1 MAAGRARR
9 LTHVVSAD
17 VSSSNTRMKNAD
29 HDAYARLRALFE
41 RCSDMAPGE
50 RDAWLERE
58 AVDTTTRIELELM
71 LAADANE
78 VALLRRDVVDLIDRF
93 EGPADEFDAAGLIG
107 RRYGAFR
114 LTRLIGSGG
123 QGTVYEGMRVE
134 GDFEQKVAVKL
145 LRRGI
150 HDPHEHRRFRRERD
164 ILARFD
170 DPGIA
175 RLIDGGVSAEGV
187 PYLIMDFVDGEPFDR
202 WCARNTADTTARL
215 ALFER
220 LCTIVA
226 AAHRAL
232 IVHRDLKPANV
243 LVCADGTVK
252 VLDFGIARL
261 LDEDD
266 AQGRTAAPLMTPGYG
281 APEQRDG
288 GPVTLATDVH
298 ALGVMLREVL
308 TGRAPNKSGAC
319 VDNASAAHAGAMPA
333 ELAWITARATDA
345 EPARRYRDA
354 AALHDDIARY
364 RSARPVHAHPPSTL
378 YAARKFVRRHR
389 GGVLATM
396 LFLVGV
402 LASAGVALWQAS
414 VARAQ
419 GARATAEAE
428 RAKIALDRAEAVRDF
443 IVGVFETGG
452 AGLPRDQLPDTATL
466 LERGRSAAL
475 AGGLRSPETQVDM
488 LSMLGRIYLGL
499 QREDRA
505 LELVNEALAI
515 LQKQVPRN
523 DEAYAVAL
531 ARRGELHGRL
541 GRGDDAGKDFDA
553 ALALQRARDPDGLG
567 VARTLIARGEQRAAN
582 AEVAEGVR
590 DYERALAIEAKHADA
605 PTALRAQTLNGYGIA
620 LWRSGDCARGEEPLR
635 EAVALAR
642 QAWGDDHAETAGA
655 LSGLSLC
662 LTQLLKFEESEA
674 VSRESLAIL
683 VRIFGPAHPALGQ
696 SKNNL
701 ANLLIRVGK
710 LGEAEP
716 LLREKLA
723 ADHQTGVDEAGS
735 GLNTW
740 INLANLLRNRGDLDG
755 AQEASLTAQRIG
767 RRIAPDAAVGHEPEL
782 LLARLALAKADLAAA
797 QSGVDAYRRWQAT
810 PQGAQAMLPARV
822 DFLEA
827 RIALQRRD
835 LATAAP
841 LVERGL
847 EAVEQLGCT
856 DGARGYLIAADL
868 RRAQDRDGEARA
880 LLDRAVA
887 LCERLGTPRHFACGE
902 ALLARAEWRL
912 RQGDRNGAEGDAALA
927 DAAFAS
933 ELPPTHADRSRL
945 ALLRNRLR

>member
-1 MAAGRARR
+1 M
-9 LTHVVSAD
+9 S
-17 VSSSNTRMKNAD
+17 NAD
-29 HDAYARLRALFE
+29 HDAYARLRNLFE
-41 RCSDMAPGE
+41 HCADMAPGE
-50 RDAWLERE
+50 REAWLERE
-58 AVDTTTRIELELM
+58 AIDTTTRIELEIM
-71 LAADANE
+71 LAADANGGG
-78 VALLRRDVVDLIDRF
+78 LLRREVVDLIERLD
-93 EGPADEFDAAGLIG
+93 EPADEFDAGGLVG
-107 RRYGAFR
+107 RRYGAFQ
-114 LTRLIGSGG
+114 LVRLIGRGG
-123 QGTVYEGMRVE
+123 QGTVYEAARVE
-134 GDFEQKVAVKL
+134 GDFAQTVAVKL

-187 PYLIMDFVDGEPFDR
+187 PYLIMDFVDGEPLDR
-202 WCARNTADTTARL
+202 WCERRPTDLATRL

-220 LCTIVA
+220 VCGIVA

-243 LVCADGTVK
+243 LVTADGTVK

-266 AQGRTAAPLMTPGYG
+266 ALTHTLVPLMTPGYG
-281 APEQRDG
+281 APEQLDG
-288 GPVTLATDVH
+288 GAITLATDVH
-298 ALGVMLREVL
+298 ALGVILRQLV
-308 TGRAPNKSGAC
+308 TGRSPQDA
-319 VDNASAAHAGAMPA
+319 DAGATPPP
-333 ELAWITARATDA
+333 ELHWIIAKATAT
-345 EPARRYRDA
+345 EPERRYRDA
-354 AALHDDIARY
+354 AELRDDVVRY
-364 RSARPVHAHPPSTL
+364 RTARPLIAHPPSRL
-378 YAARKFVRRHR
+378 YFARKFVRRHR

-396 LFLVGV
+396 LFVVGV
-402 LASAGVALWQAS
+402 LASAGVALWQAK
-414 VARAQ
+414 VAREQ
-419 GARATAEAE
+419 GARAASEAE
-428 RAKIALDRAEAVRDF
+428 RAKAALARAETVRDF
-443 IVGVFETGG
+443 VVEVFETGG
-452 AGLPRDQLPDTATL
+452 SGLPRDQLPDTATL

-475 AGGLRSPETQVDM
+475 AGGSRAPETRADM

-541 GRGDDAGKDFDA
+541 GHGEEARKDFDA
-553 ALALQRARDPDGLG
+553 ALALQAARDPEGLD

-605 PTALRAQTLNGYGIA
+605 PVALRAQTLNGYGIA
-620 LWRSGDCARGEEPLR
+620 LWRAGDCAGGEAPLR
-635 EAVALAR
+635 EAVALSR

-662 LTQLLKFEESEA
+662 LTQQLKFAESEA

-683 VRIFGPAHPALGQ
+683 AHIYGADHPALGQ
-696 SKNNL
+696 AKNNL
-701 ANLLIRVGK
+701 ANLLARVGK

-716 LLREKLA
+716 LLRQKLA
-723 ADHQTGVDEAGS
+723 ADHETGVDEAGS

-755 AQEASLTAQRIG
+755 SQVASLTAQRIA
-767 RRIAPDAAVGHEPEL
+767 RRIAPDAAVGHEPDL
-782 LLARLALAKADLAAA
+782 LLAHLALARSDLAAA
-797 QSGVDAYRRWQAT
+797 QSGIDAYRRWQAT
-810 PQGAQAMLPARV
+810 PQGAQAMLPARI

-835 LATAAP
+835 LAAAEP
-841 LVERGL
+841 LVARGL
-847 EAVEQLGCT
+847 ETVERLGCT
-856 DGARGYLIAADL
+856 DGARGYIVAADL
-868 RRAQDRDGEARA
+868 RQAQGRDDEAGA
-880 LLDRAVA
+880 LLDSAAA
-887 LCERLGTPRHFACGE
+887 LCERLGTPRHFAYGE

-912 RQGDRNGAEGDAALA
+912 RHADRQGADDDARLADVALA
-927 DAAFAS
+927 A
-933 ELPPTHADRSRL
+933 ELPPEHDKRLRLAALRSRL
-945 ALLRNRLR
+945 R

>member
-1 MAAGRARR
+1 
-9 LTHVVSAD
+9 
-17 VSSSNTRMKNAD
+17 
-29 HDAYARLRALFE
+29 
-41 RCSDMAPGE
+41 MAPGE
-50 RDAWLERE
+50 REAWLERE
-58 AVDTTTRIELELM
+58 AVDTATRIELELM
-71 LAADANE
+71 LAADAND
-78 VALLRRDVVDLIDRF
+78 VALLRHDVVDLIDRLD
-93 EGPADEFDAAGLIG
+93 EPADEFDAAGLVG

-114 LTRLIGSGG
+114 LTRLVGSGG
-123 QGTVYEGMRVE
+123 QGTVYEAERVE
-134 GDFEQKVAVKL
+134 GDFSQKVAVKL

-164 ILARFD
+164 ILARLD
-170 DPGIA
+170 DPGVA

-202 WCARNTADTTARL
+202 WCARNSADTATRL

-281 APEQRDG
+281 APEQLDG

-308 TGRAPNKSGAC
+308 TGHAPNRSASR
-319 VDNASAAHAGAMPA
+319 VDNAGTTRDAAMPA
-333 ELAWITARATDA
+333 ELAWITARATEA

-402 LASAGVALWQAS
+402 LASAGVALWQAKVAHEQS
-414 VARAQ
+414 ARA
-419 GARATAEAE
+419 AVEAE
-428 RAKIALDRAEAVRDF
+428 RAKAALGRAEAVRDF
-443 IVGVFETGG
+443 VVEVFETGG
-452 AGLPRDQLPDTATL
+452 AGLPRDKLPDTATL

-475 AGGLRSPETQVDM
+475 SGSTRSPEAQAEM
-488 LSMLGRIYLGL
+488 LSVLGRIYLGL

-505 LELVNEALAI
+505 LELVDLSLAN
-515 LQKQVPRN
+515 LEKQVPRN
-523 DEAYAVAL
+523 DEAYATAL
-531 ARRGELHGRL
+531 ARRGELQSRL
-541 GRGDDAGKDFDA
+541 GREDAARSDFDA
-553 ALALQRARDPDGLG
+553 ALALQTARDPESLD
-567 VARTLIARGEQRAAN
+567 VARTLIARGEHYASSDRV
-582 AEVAEGVR
+582 EDGVH
-590 DYERALAIEAKHADA
+590 DYEHALKIEAKHADA
-605 PTALRAQTLNGYGIA
+605 PPALRAQTHNGLGIA
-620 LWRSGDCARGEEPLR
+620 LWRAGDCARGEASLR
-635 EAVALAR
+635 EAVRLAR
-642 QAWGDDHAETAGA
+642 LAWGDDHAETAGA

-662 LTQLLKFEESEA
+662 LTQELKFEESES

-683 VRIFGPAHPALGQ
+683 ARIFGDNHPALGQ

-701 ANLLIRVGK
+701 ANLLARVGK
-710 LGEAEP
+710 LREAEP
-716 LLREKLA
+716 LLRGKLA
-723 ADHQTGVDEAGS
+723 ADHETGVDEAGS

-767 RRIAPDAAVGHEPEL
+767 RRVAPDSAVGHEPEL
-782 LLARLALAKADLAAA
+782 LLARVALAKSDLVAA
-797 QSGVDAYRRWQAT
+797 QSGIDAYRRWQGT
-810 PQGAQAMLPARV
+810 PQGGHALLPARV

-827 RIALQRRD
+827 LVALRRGD
-835 LATAAP
+835 VAAAGP

-847 EAVEQLGCT
+847 ATVEQLGCT
-856 DGARGYLIAADL
+856 DGARGYVVAADL
-868 RRAQDRDGEARA
+868 RHAQGRDDEARA
-880 LLDRAVA
+880 LLDRAAA
-887 LCERLGTPRHFACGE
+887 LCERLGTTRHFAYGE

-912 RQGDRNGAEGDAALA
+912 RHADRDGAASDATLA
-927 DAAFAS
+927 DAALAS
-933 ELPPTHADRSRL
+933 ELPPTHVERLRLTALHSRL
-945 ALLRNRLR
+945 R

>member
-1 MAAGRARR
+1 
-9 LTHVVSAD
+9 
-17 VSSSNTRMKNAD
+17 MKNVG

-41 RCSDMAPGE
+41 RCADMAPGE
-50 RDAWLERE
+50 RDAWLEGE
-58 AVDTTTRIELELM
+58 AVDTATRIELELM
-71 LAADANE
+71 LAADAND
-78 VALLRRDVVDLIDRF
+78 VALLRRDIVDLIDRLD
-93 EGPADEFDAAGLIG
+93 EPADEFDAGGLIG

-114 LTRLIGSGG
+114 LTRLVGSGG
-123 QGTVYEGMRVE
+123 QGTVYEAERVE
-134 GDFEQKVAVKL
+134 GDFAQRVAVKL

-164 ILARFD
+164 ILARLD

-202 WCARNTADTTARL
+202 WCARNSADTATRL

-252 VLDFGIARL
+252 VLDFGVARL

-266 AQGRTAAPLMTPGYG
+266 AQQRTAAPLMTPGYC
-281 APEQRDG
+281 APEQLDG

-308 TGRAPNKSGAC
+308 TGHAPNRSAPR
-319 VDNASAAHAGAMPA
+319 VDDASAAHGAAMPA
-333 ELAWITARATDA
+333 ELAWIAARATDA

-354 AALHDDIARY
+354 AALRDDIERY

-402 LASAGVALWQAS
+402 LASAGVALWQAQ

-419 GARATAEAE
+419 GARATIEAE
-428 RAKIALDRAEAVRDF
+428 RAKMALARAEAVRDF
-443 IVGVFETGG
+443 VVEVFETGG
-452 AGLPRDQLPDTATL
+452 AGLPRDRLPDTATL

-475 AGGLRSPETQVDM
+475 AGGSRSPETQVDM
-488 LSMLGRIYLGL
+488 LSVLGRIYLGL

-505 LELVNEALAI
+505 LELVDETLAI

-523 DEAYAVAL
+523 DEAYASTL

-541 GRGDDAGKDFDA
+541 GRGDEAGKDFDA
-553 ALALQRARDPDGLG
+553 ALALQGARDPDGLD
-567 VARTLIARGEQRAAN
+567 VARTLVARGEQRAAN
-582 AEVAEGVR
+582 ARVADGIH
-590 DYERALAIEAKHADA
+590 DYERALAIEAKHADT
-605 PTALRAQTLNGYGIA
+605 PTALRAQTSNGYGIA
-620 LWRSGDCARGEEPLR
+620 LWRAGECARAEAPLR
-635 EAVALAR
+635 ESVELAR
-642 QAWGDDHAETAGA
+642 QAWGHDHAETAGA

-674 VSRESLAIL
+674 VSRQSLAIL
-683 VRIFGPAHPALGQ
+683 VRIFGPGHPALGQ

-710 LGEAEP
+710 LREAEP

-723 ADHQTGVDEAGS
+723 ADRQTGVDEAGS

-755 AQEASLTAQRIG
+755 ALEAALTAQRIG
-767 RRIAPDAAVGHEPEL
+767 RRVAPDAAVGHEPDL
-782 LLARLALAKADLAAA
+782 LLARLALGKADLAAA
-797 QSGVDAYRRWQAT
+797 QSAVDAYRRWQAS
-810 PQGAQAMLPARV
+810 PAGAQAMLPARV

-827 RIALQRRD
+827 RIALQRRNI
-835 LATAAP
+835 AAAEP

-847 EAVEQLGCT
+847 ETVEQLGCT
-856 DGARGYLIAADL
+856 DGARGYVVAADL
-868 RRAQDRDGEARA
+868 RLAQDRDGDARA

-887 LCERLGTPRHFACGE
+887 LCERLGTRRHFAYGE

-912 RQGDRNGAEGDAALA
+912 RQGDRDGADGDAALA
-927 DAAFAS
+927 DTALAS

-945 ALLRNRLR
+945 AALRVRLR